1 LLPNFLDIICINLI
15 QIAFDIM
22 LNPLRHLGG
31 KLNHLHLPE
40 SRFFR
45 AVQLANSINVQ
56 AEPSKEFEQI
66 S

>member
-1 LLPNFLDIICINLI
+1 
-15 QIAFDIM
+15 M

-56 AEPSKEFEQI
+56 SDHSK
-66 S
+66 